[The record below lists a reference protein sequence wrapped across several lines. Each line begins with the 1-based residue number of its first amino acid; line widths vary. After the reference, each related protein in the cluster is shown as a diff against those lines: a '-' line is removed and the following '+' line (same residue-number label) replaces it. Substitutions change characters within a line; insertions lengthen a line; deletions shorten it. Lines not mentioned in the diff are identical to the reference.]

1 MTRVRVQTCAKVNF
15 CLRVLGR
22 RADGYHNVETVL
34 QTVGLWDC
42 VDLVATPD
50 RSITMQVT
58 SSDAPA
64 DESNLCWRAASLMA
78 EQVKIDEG
86 VAITLEKVIPVG
98 AGFGGGSSDAAATLA
113 GLAQLWNA
121 GLSQER
127 LEALAANLGADAP
140 FFLRGGCCL
149 ARGKGEKLESLPEV
163 SAWLVIVIPER
174 RVSTAQAYAAL
185 RRGATRGRRRD
196 LSRPIRKTIDAL
208 KQGTP
213 QALAAALHD
222 DFEAAPMGGI
232 EEALRA
238 KAALM
243 DAGCL
248 GASLSGSGSGAYG
261 IVADRESAERV
272 AEQVRASWEWA
283 RVAPTVPAG
292 ESLIV
297 TEIAE
302 DASQ

>member
-1 MTRVRVQTCAKVNF
+1 
-15 CLRVLGR
+15 
-22 RADGYHNVETVL
+22 
-34 QTVGLWDC
+34 
-42 VDLVATPD
+42 
-50 RSITMQVT
+50 
-58 SSDAPA
+58 
-64 DESNLCWRAASLMA
+64 
-78 EQVKIDEG
+78 
-86 VAITLEKVIPVG
+86 
-98 AGFGGGSSDAAATLA
+98 
-113 GLAQLWNA
+113 
-121 GLSQER
+121 
-127 LEALAANLGADAP
+127 
-140 FFLRGGCCL
+140 
-149 ARGKGEKLESLPEV
+149 
-163 SAWLVIVIPER
+163 
-174 RVSTAQAYAAL
+174 
-185 RRGATRGRRRD
+185 
-196 LSRPIRKTIDAL
+196 
-208 KQGTP
+208 
-213 QALAAALHD
+213 
-222 DFEAAPMGGI
+222 MGGI